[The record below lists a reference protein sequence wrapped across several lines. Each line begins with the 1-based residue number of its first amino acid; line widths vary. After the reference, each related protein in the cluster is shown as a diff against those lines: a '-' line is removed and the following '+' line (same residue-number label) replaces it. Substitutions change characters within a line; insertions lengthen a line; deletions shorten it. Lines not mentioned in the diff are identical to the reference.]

1 MQAKSCA
8 ISLKQT
14 KFERL
19 SNLDFLPQKDLV
31 FFEKSNIMRVRN
43 KKAFQLKL
51 EKHNLHK
58 AKQDPKSV

>member
-43 KKAFQLKL
+43 KKAFQLEL
-51 EKHNLHK
+51 DSGETES
-58 AKQDPKSV
+58 AQS

>member
-19 SNLDFLPQKDLV
+19 SNPDFLPQKDLV

-43 KKAFQLKL
+43 KKAFQLEL
-51 EKHNLHK
+51 DSGETES
-58 AKQDPKSV
+58 AQS

>member
-51 EKHNLHK
+51 KK
-58 AKQDPKSV
+58 